1 MDFLINKL
9 LEYLLKQPDNFAKHS
24 DIEKELNIDSAQL
37 KDLLIDSDRLFD
49 FHLDSNLS
57 VVDVSLTTKG
67 LSQANKIKED
77 KNNQNKSD
85 FKNNFSYPV
94 AAQLTVNVL
103 VFFTGLLIGYLM
115 K

>member
-1 MDFLINKL
+1 MEQNK
-9 LEYLLKQPDNFAKHS
+9 
-24 DIEKELNIDSAQL
+24 
-37 KDLLIDSDRLFD
+37 
-49 FHLDSNLS
+49 
-57 VVDVSLTTKG
+57 
-67 LSQANKIKED
+67 
-77 KNNQNKSD
+77 NQNKSD